1 MTKRSAAALSLGP
14 HPLYITLHHLSNDA
28 RSFRVLTLEKTHV
41 ISVILNDLCPASSL
55 PNLRSVETLVD
66 RLASAPCFRV
76 SKPSPLQS
84 TVKPGYTGVPCT
96 GSLVIPDR
104 NCDLAFFCMG
114 IPESLFIMEYWTVL
128 KSFCSSPV
136 YLVEYNYDVTSL

>member
-1 MTKRSAAALSLGP
+1 MISGLRLR
-14 HPLYITLHHLSNDA
+14 TLILLISTTCHTAGRKIENNGAFL
-28 RSFRVLTLEKTHV
+28 KTPC
-41 ISVILNDLCPASSL
+41 LASSL
-55 PNLRSVETLVD
+55 PNLCSVETLVD